1 VKVFY
6 TPAIDGEF
14 QPLKRARVADIPDAA
29 AYDTVKLY
37 GGQEAVDELDSQ
49 GFTKILA
56 KAMDANQTG
65 YWTYQQDEL

>member
-1 VKVFY
+1 MKVFY

-14 QPLKRARVADIPDAA
+14 QPLMCRRVADMPDAS
-29 AYDTVKLY
+29 AYNIVKIY
-37 GGQEAVDELDSQ
+37 GGQAAVDELDSQ

-65 YWTYQQDEL
+65 YWTYQQDDL